1 MISNGNKKRLG
12 QKLVSGLTC
21 LLLAFTPEYA
31 FAIDAPA
38 PAAPA
43 AETPQTEAAAPQAP
57 SFTAD
62 ELEKLLAPIA
72 LFPDALLAQLL
83 PATAYPLDIVQAQRW
98 LDNNKAAVAK
108 QDFAGGDAQDWD
120 PSVKAMLRFPTLVRK
135 LSSDLDWTQNLGDA
149 LVNQPQDVSN
159 AIQALRAKAQQTGVL
174 KTNDRQKVT
183 TRKVDGREFV
193 TIESADPSALY
204 VPSYDPAVVYNPA
217 YVTGAAVAAGL
228 LTFGAAVAIGSAFRN
243 NYWNWGSGA
252 IYRGRRGRGPALAA
266 RRGPLQAGRPA
277 SGRRRRRRRR
287 PRPRR
292 WRPPRSRRRRWRA
305 SRRRRRHWR
314 SPRRRGRWRPR
325 SRRRHRSSWSRRR
338 REQAGSASKAGRASL
353 DTTRD
358 EACEEPAGGRLSS
371 RRSRRPWRRTRR
383 FPTRRRP
390 RQGRRKSWRARTAV
404 GFPTQARHRLARP
417 SRQRSRLLPLHL

>member
-1 MISNGNKKRLG
+1 
-12 QKLVSGLTC
+12 
-21 LLLAFTPEYA
+21 
-31 FAIDAPA
+31 
-38 PAAPA
+38 
-43 AETPQTEAAAPQAP
+43 
-57 SFTAD
+57 
-62 ELEKLLAPIA
+62 
-72 LFPDALLAQLL
+72 LLAQLL

-252 IYRGRRGRGPALAA
+252 IYRGGAVGAVGGQPWRPDAGHYRPG
-266 RRGPLQAGRPA
+266 GRPPVVGGGVGGGPGPGVG
-277 SGRRRRRRRR
+277 GRPGLGGGVGGRPGVGGGIGGRPGVGGGGGPGLGGGIGRPGLGGGVNRPGAH
-287 PRPRR
+287 PRPGA
-292 WRPPRSRRRRWRA
+292 RPSTRPATWPARSR
-305 SRRRRRHWR
+305 
-314 SPRRRGRWRPR
+314 
-325 SRRRHRSSWSRRR
+325 
-338 REQAGSASKAGRASL
+338 
-353 DTTRD
+353 
-358 EACEEPAGGRLSS
+358 PAGGFHRGGAGVRGGGRGGFQRAGGHVRGGGRAGGRG
-371 RRSRRPWRRTRR
+371 RRSDFRLKHDIALLGRLDNGLGFYRFIYNGGERVYVGLIAQEVEKVAPKAVTRGRDGYLRVYYDKVGVPFDTYDHWIATGAR
-383 FPTRRRP
+383 FPTPVRI
-390 RQGRRKSWRARTAV
+390 Q
-404 GFPTQARHRLARP
+404 
-417 SRQRSRLLPLHL
+417 